1 MSLDIKKIQR
11 EHIFWDK
18 SFREIGQELGVTKQ
32 YLSFQCSKH
41 RNDPSKIYRELL
53 EEFDQIKGKI
63 ELHQQ
68 LKIKRRL
75 LQLTQKDIAQKVGTH
90 ASVVTRIEN
99 GELLHSI
106 FISRMQDYLE
116 L

>member
-1 MSLDIKKIQR
+1 M
-11 EHIFWDK
+11 
-18 SFREIGQELGVTKQ
+18 EIP
-32 YLSFQCSKH
+32 
-41 RNDPSKIYRELL
+41 N
-53 EEFDQIKGKI
+53 QI
-63 ELHQQ
+63 
-68 LKIKRRL
+68 
-75 LQLTQKDIAQKVGTH
+75 QLTQKDIAQKVGTH

>member
-1 MSLDIKKIQR
+1 MKTTILEIEKQRIFDNMSY
-11 EHIFWDK
+11 
-18 SFREIGQELGVTKQ
+18 REIGEKLGVTKQ